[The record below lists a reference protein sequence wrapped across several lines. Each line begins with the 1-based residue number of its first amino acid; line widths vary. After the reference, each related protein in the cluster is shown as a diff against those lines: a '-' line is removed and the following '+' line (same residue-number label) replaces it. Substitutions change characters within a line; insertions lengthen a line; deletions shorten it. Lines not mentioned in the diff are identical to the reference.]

1 MNGKQEDSEFGFKA
15 KTGELCMLNK
25 KERTLTRE
33 VLKRTLATAAG
44 REFVVER
51 FGKDGLKLATSL
63 LEEMG
68 VEVEKT
74 TAQKPRTVS

>member
-1 MNGKQEDSEFGFKA
+1 
-15 KTGELCMLNK
+15 MLNK

-51 FGKDGLKLATSL
+51 FGKEGLKLATSL